1 MTTQNILPLIQR
13 QGSTGIVIGQ
23 IMSAAGISPKTA
35 RRLLHLLL
43 DAGQIKQE
51 RTGNTVHYIATE
63 HYVPRLVIKKG
74 PPGRPRHDIAK
85 ISSVSGRSANISPE
99 RLAIEEILAEATG
112 PLQRGIIAAKLG
124 ITGERCKNILQRMAR
139 EHKASCTTTG
149 WVGVIQK
156 PKDEQQRPTRVCNS
170 SQPNGDMD
178 YWRRYTANT
187 MSMGAR

>member
-63 HYVPRLVIKKG
+63 HYVPKLVIPKG
-74 PPGRPRHDIAK
+74 PPGRPRHNIAK
-85 ISSVSGRSANISPE
+85 VSSITGRSANLSPE
-99 RLAIEEILAEATG
+99 RIAIEAILAEATG
-112 PLQRGIIAAKLG
+112 PLLRGIIAAQAG
-124 ITGERCKNILQRMAR
+124 ITGDKAKSILQRIAR
-139 EHKASCTTTG
+139 DNGATCTPLG
-149 WVGVIQK
+149 WVIASRK
-156 PKDEQQRPTRVCNS
+156 PAEQQQRPTRVCNS

-187 MSMGAR
+187 MGAR